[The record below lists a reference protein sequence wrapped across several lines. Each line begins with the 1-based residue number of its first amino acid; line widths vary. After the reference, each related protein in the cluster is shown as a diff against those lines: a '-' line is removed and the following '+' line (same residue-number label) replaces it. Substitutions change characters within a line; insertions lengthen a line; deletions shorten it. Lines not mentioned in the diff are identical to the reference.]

1 MIDIMV
7 PPCTDTYVYGS
18 YKLFEI
24 VAGTIWE
31 CVRRGEYSTEFIL
44 RILIIIS
51 LYVIFGL
58 LLYKMPNSDKRK
70 KVSVSLYILAVLFI
84 LISLYPLILFPI
96 TSLLFPPRGGG
107 PPIL

>member
-51 LYVIFGL
+51 
-58 LLYKMPNSDKRK
+58 DKRK